1 MTNPIFWT
9 TLWATVAAIV
19 AAVAAS
25 KAAIAE
31 SHSAKWAKEAN
42 VLSKWATLYAECQRL
57 GSVEEKDVD
66 KINEISERINQLRA
80 QHPNVVPDWDPCPET
95 FKSFLEKYDRKHDR
109 KGGIGR
115 VKQPQAK
122 APIGQDADGNDQ
134 P

>member
-1 MTNPIFWT
+1 MTNPISWT
-9 TLWATVAAIV
+9 TLWAAVAAI
-19 AAVAAS
+19 

-31 SHSAKWAKEAN
+31 SHSARWASEAN

-95 FKSFLEKYDRKHDR
+95 FKSFLEKYDRNMTGKENR
-109 KGGIGR
+109 KSQTVPG
-115 VKQPQAK
+115 KSA
-122 APIGQDADGNDQ
+122 N
-134 P
+134 